1 MADKMRVLLVDDE
14 QDFLTLMSRRIEGWD
29 YDVACVTN
37 GKDALEALRSGKADI
52 IILDYMM
59 PEMDGIKT
67 LEEIRKI
74 SENVPVIM
82 FTAHLEE
89 KAIKGT
95 ENLRVSA
102 YIPKLSVY
110 SDSQSALKTTLDIH
124 KKLLGKGNG

>member
-1 MADKMRVLLVDDE
+1 MDDKMRILLVDDE
-14 QDFLTLMSRRIEGWD
+14 QDFLTLMSRRIEGWG
-29 YDVACVTN
+29 YDVACVSS
-37 GKDALEALRSGKADI
+37 GKDALEALKAGKADI
-52 IILDYMM
+52 VILDYMM

-67 LEEIRKI
+67 LKEIRKI
-74 SENVPVIM
+74 SEKVPVIM